1 MQDDE
6 LEWDDAKAE
15 RNLANHGISFGTA
28 SLAFEDPF
36 AVAREDRRRDYGE
49 DRYVLLGM
57 VDDRLL
63 AVTYAYRGARVRII
77 SARLAEPQE
86 RRRYHEEN
94 S

>member
-1 MQDDE
+1 MEDDE

-15 RNLANHGISFGTA
+15 RNLANHGISFDTA

-36 AVAREDRRRDYGE
+36 AVAREDRRHDYGE

-63 AVTYAYRGARVRII
+63 AVTIPRRPDSDHLRSI
-77 SARLAEPQE
+77 SRATGKTAL
-86 RRRYHEEN
+86 

>member
-1 MQDDE
+1 MTSS
-6 LEWDDAKAE
+6 EWDDAKAE
-15 RNLANHGISFGTA
+15 RNLANHGISFDTA

-36 AVAREDRRRDYGE
+36 AVAREDRRHDYGE

-63 AVTYAYRGARVRII
+63 AVTIPRRPDSDHLRSI
-77 SARLAEPQE
+77 SRATGKTAL
-86 RRRYHEEN
+86 